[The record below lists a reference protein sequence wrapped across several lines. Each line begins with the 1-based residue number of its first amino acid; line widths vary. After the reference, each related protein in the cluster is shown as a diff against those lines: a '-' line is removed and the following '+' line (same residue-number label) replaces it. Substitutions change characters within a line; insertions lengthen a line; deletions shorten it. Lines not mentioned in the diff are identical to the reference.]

1 MEQQDKA
8 IRVVVAEDEPY
19 LRRDIANAI
28 RARQG
33 MRLVGEAS
41 TEAESV
47 QAALEGQADV
57 VLMDVEMDR
66 CDSGIR
72 AAVRI
77 ARERPETI
85 ILFLTVHDEDEVIYE
100 AFSAAPNVDYIV
112 KSETAEAVLQKI
124 EDAYM
129 GRSSISPQILHK
141 ITGEFGRMRPPPE
154 RCAVLLQHP
163 VHHHRQREGAHQDAA
178 GRLQRLP
185 DRGPA
190 GGAGEHGEGA
200 DQHAAEKIPCE
211 AHQGDREPD
220 QGTGP
225 GKDFLKKSRA
235 GARRILRRAPALV

>member
-33 MRLVGEAS
+33 MQLVGEAS

-100 AFSAAPNVDYIV
+100 AISAAPNVDYIV
-112 KSETAEAVLQKI
+112 KSETAEAVLQKM

-141 ITGEFGRMRPPPE
+141 ITGEFGRMR
-154 RCAVLLQHP
+154 RRQSDVLYFYNILFTITASEKELIKMLLDGCSVSQIAARRVVQVSTVKAQINTLLKKFH
-163 VHHHRQREGAHQDAA
+163 VKRTKEIVSQIRELG
-178 GRLQRLP
+178 L
-185 DRGPA
+185 
-190 GGAGEHGEGA
+190 
-200 DQHAAEKIPCE
+200 EKI
-211 AHQGDREPD
+211 
-220 QGTGP
+220 
-225 GKDFLKKSRA
+225 F
-235 GARRILRRAPALV
+235 

>member
-112 KSETAEAVLQKI
+112 KSETAEAVLQ
-124 EDAYM
+124 
-129 GRSSISPQILHK
+129 R
-141 ITGEFGRMRPPPE
+141 
-154 RCAVLLQHP
+154 
-163 VHHHRQREGAHQDAA
+163 
-178 GRLQRLP
+178 
-185 DRGPA
+185 
-190 GGAGEHGEGA
+190 
-200 DQHAAEKIPCE
+200 
-211 AHQGDREPD
+211 
-220 QGTGP
+220 
-225 GKDFLKKSRA
+225 
-235 GARRILRRAPALV
+235 